1 MGIGDWFRKKDA
13 PAGSIQYLIAG
24 LGNPEE
30 KYDGSRHNAGFE
42 ALDILAEDCGIPM
55 TKVLKRA
62 ATGTGM
68 MAGKKVMLAKP
79 LTYMNASGEAL
90 RALCDYYKIDA
101 AKSLIVVV
109 DDVHLPVGR
118 IRIRKSGSAGGHNG
132 LKNIIRHLGHENF
145 LRIRIGAGSPEVMGD
160 LIAHVLGP
168 VPKELRA
175 AYEESLQRAAKACEM
190 IVAEGAD
197 HAMNAFN
204 AKEKKNEV

>member
-1 MGIGDWFRKKDA
+1 MGIGDWFRKKEA
-13 PAGSIQYLIAG
+13 SGSSIQYLIAG

-42 ALDILAEDCGIPM
+42 ALDILADSCGIPV

-62 ATGTGM
+62 ATGTGTI
-68 MAGKKVMLAKP
+68 GGVKVMLAKP

-90 RALCDYYKIDA
+90 RALCDYYKMDA

-109 DDVHLPVGR
+109 DDIHLPVGR
-118 IRIRKSGSAGGHNG
+118 IRIRKNGSAGGHNG

-145 LRIRIGAGSPEVMGD
+145 LRIRIGVGSSEVKGD

-190 IVAEGAD
+190 IVTEGPD
-197 HAMNAFN
+197 RAMNAFN
-204 AKEKKNEV
+204 AKQEND